1 LFLLGR
7 VKRSLSRCDADDS
20 DRMKMKQMMRKMK
33 MKKKMKKMKMRRSA
47 EEEAEDVAAAGSQIR
62 WS

>member
-1 LFLLGR
+1 
-7 VKRSLSRCDADDS
+7 
-20 DRMKMKQMMRKMK
+20 MKMKQMMRKMK
-33 MKKKMKKMKMRRSA
+33 MKKMKMKRPA